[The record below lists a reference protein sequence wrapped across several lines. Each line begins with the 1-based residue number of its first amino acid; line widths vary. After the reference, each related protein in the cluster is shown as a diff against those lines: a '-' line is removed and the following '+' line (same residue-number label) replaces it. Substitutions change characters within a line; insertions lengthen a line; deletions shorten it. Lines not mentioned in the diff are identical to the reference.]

1 MRRRAGIVLWLC
13 LLGLLPRPGAAQT
26 TTGALLRV
34 FLDCPDTDCDPDF
47 FLRAVPFVHHV
58 RDRADADVHVLVTEQ
73 DAGGGGDAFA
83 AIFIGRGAFAAR
95 RDTLRYFTPQ
105 DATEDAERQGIARMI
120 ALGLV
125 PFAMRSGAAERLQVI
140 YDAPPAAAQPKP
152 ADRWDNWVFRVQ
164 GSGFIEGE
172 SQFDELDVFGGLSA
186 QRVTAALKLGL
197 AIEGSYERSEFE
209 LDSVTTVTSRQESY
223 GASAFAVKSLG
234 PHWGFRVAASADRS
248 SFNNRRLGIRALT
261 GLEYDIFPYRE
272 SADRLF
278 TVRYEVGVSRFR
290 YDEPT
295 IFEKT
300 AETLLSHALEVELD
314 ATQPWGSAGIG
325 GRAHQYLDDLDSH
338 SLRLFADVEIRL
350 VRGLELELDGSISR
364 IRDQRYL
371 PAGGLTP
378 EEILLRQ
385 QELATDYRFFV
396 SAGLSYSFGS
406 IYNNVVNPRFGDG
419 DAFF

>member
-1 MRRRAGIVLWLC
+1 MTRR
-13 LLGLLPRPGAAQT
+13 GAAL
-26 TTGALLRV
+26 ALLVAAAAPRASAQAPTTELIRV

-47 FLRAVPFVHHV
+47 FLRAIPFVNHV

-73 DAGGGGDAFA
+73 DAGGGGNAFTA
-83 AIFIGRGAFAAR
+83 VFIGRGAFAAR

-105 DATEDAERQGIARMI
+105 DATEDAEREGIARI
-120 ALGLV
+120 IGLGLA
-125 PFAMRSGAAERLQVI
+125 PFAARSGAAERLRVI
-140 YDAPPAAAQPKP
+140 YDVPATVARRLVDP
-152 ADRWDNWVFRVQ
+152 WNNWVFRVQ

-172 SQFDELDVFGGLSA
+172 SQFDEVDLFGGLSA
-186 QRVTAALKLGL
+186 QRITAALKLGL
-197 AIEGSYERSEFE
+197 ALEGSYERSEFE
-209 LDSVTTVTSRQESY
+209 VDSVTTVTSTQESY
-223 GASAFAVKSLG
+223 GASAFAVRSLG
-234 PHWGFRVAASADRS
+234 PHWGLRLAASADRS
-248 SFNNRRLGIRALT
+248 SFNNRRLGLRALA
-261 GLEYDIFPYRE
+261 GVEYDIFPYIE

-278 TVRYEVGVSRFR
+278 TVRYEAGVNRFR

-300 AETLLSHALEVELD
+300 SETLLSHALEVSLD
-314 ATQPWGSAGIG
+314 ATQPWGSAGVG
-325 GRAHQYLDDLDSH
+325 GSAHQYLHDLDSH

-350 VRGLELELDGSISR
+350 VRGLELEIDGSVSR

-385 QELATDYRFFV
+385 RELATDYRFFI

-406 IYNNVVNPRFGDG
+406 IYNNIVNPRFGDG

>member
-1 MRRRAGIVLWLC
+1 MKVPLGVVVLM
-13 LLGLLPRPGAAQT
+13 LLIHLLPRPGAAQT
-26 TTGALLRV
+26 PAGDLLRV
-34 FLDCPDTDCDPDF
+34 FLDCPDTDCDPEF
-47 FLRAVPFVHHV
+47 FLRAVPFVNHV

-83 AIFIGRGAFAAR
+83 AIFIGRGAFGGR
-95 RDTLRYFTPQ
+95 RDTLRYATPQ
-105 DATEDAERQGIARMI
+105 DATEDAERQGLARMI

-125 PFAMRSGAAERLQVI
+125 PYAMRSGAADRLHVI
-140 YDAPPAAAQPKP
+140 YDAPPASAQPKP
-152 ADRWDNWVFRVQ
+152 VDRWDNWVFRVQ
-164 GSGFIEGE
+164 GSGFVEGE
-172 SQFDELDVFGGLSA
+172 SQFEEIDLFGGLSA

-197 AIEGSYERSEFE
+197 AIEGGYERSEFE
-209 LDSVTTVTSRQESY
+209 VDSVTTVTSTQESY

-234 PHWGFRVAASADRS
+234 PHWGFRLAASADRS
-248 SFNNRRLGIRALT
+248 SFNNRRLGLRALT

-278 TVRYEVGVSRFR
+278 TVRYEIGLNRFR

-295 IFEKT
+295 IFQRTE
-300 AETLLSHALEVELD
+300 ETLVSHALEVELD
-314 ATQPWGSAGIG
+314 ATQPWGSAGVG

-338 SLRLFADVEIRL
+338 SLRLFADLEIRL
-350 VRGLELELDGSISR
+350 VRGLELEIDGSISR

-371 PAGGLTP
+371 PAAGLTP

-385 QELATDYRFFV
+385 QELATDYRFFI